1 MTDGLRRSHLR
12 KAHQVGLSEVG
23 LPEGNRLSPFTRV
36 EKTHLFQKDP
46 PIWSLLSVVKC
57 FALQY
62 LWFVTYFHVRTGCA
76 PTRFLNAKSPD
87 VTFKKSRELVLPFF
101 LEEETHLMHMK
112 CCASAS
118 FLNYNFATCTI
129 DSTHIFLCKHSISI
143 SRKVV
148 NHAIANAVIW
158 VEFAIVGHAW
168 SITTKQYYRVS
179 QKKSTFRMLQ
189 SVLGTKTAERTHVR
203 ILRFLSLWLLRAYDP
218 RTLCSILK
226 VRFFWDTLYECCSV
240 LSWS

>member
-1 MTDGLRRSHLR
+1 MTYMIVSLHPSGESTSVPKRSTDLISIVSR
-12 KAHQVGLSEVG
+12 KKLCLAI
-23 LPEGNRLSPFTRV
+23 FMIC
-36 EKTHLFQKDP
+36 D
-46 PIWSLLSVVKC
+46 IC
-57 FALQY
+57 
-62 LWFVTYFHVRTGCA
+62 TGCA
-76 PTRFLNAKSPD
+76 PIRFLNAKSPD
-87 VTFKKSRELVLPFF
+87 VTFKKSRELILPFF

-118 FLNYNFATCTI
+118 FLNYNLATCTI

-168 SITTKQYYRVS
+168 SITIKQYYE
-179 QKKSTFRMLQ
+179 
-189 SVLGTKTAERTHVR
+189 G
-203 ILRFLSLWLLRAYDP
+203 
-218 RTLCSILK
+218 
-226 VRFFWDTLYECCSV
+226 CSV